1 MDRIPAAETV
11 RRPERTAEGGDD
23 SPRSSVFP
31 DEPVPQI
38 LAEPGWQI
46 WFRAGRRVPSVWGA
60 APSGIYVLALDLEK
74 DAEIT
79 VGALGER
86 KFPAGRH
93 LLLHGTGH
101 AGARGSTC
109 ASRAQNKRPAPV
121 AHRPPSRAGKAS
133 DHLGSPGRR
142 PFTGVPD
149 RRPAA
154 GRGRKDRGSRLRLIG
169 LRLSRA
175 SVFYAP

>member
-46 WFRAGRRVPSVWGA
+46 WFRAGRRVPSVLGGGPVGDLCVGAGPREGRRDYGGRSRGKKVSRGA
-60 APSGIYVLALDLEK
+60 A
-74 DAEIT
+74 
-79 VGALGER
+79 
-86 KFPAGRH
+86 
-93 LLLHGTGH
+93 LLHGTGH
-101 AGARGSTC
+101 AGARGSAC
-109 ASRAQNKRPAPV
+109 ASRAQNKRPVPV